1 MHAPAVVSVTPTA
14 SLSVVNSTV
23 NGNNATET
31 GSTQI
36 GGGKF
41 LSQVSATTH
50 ILRSTVSGNQ
60 ATGNG
65 GGIANVGGS
74 SLVVTDSTI
83 SGNSSTDGNGGGIS
97 HADTG
102 TTASLVNVT
111 VTDNHAGGGSGAG
124 IQNDGDAESVS
135 FLNTIIAGQ
144 TSAEP
149 DCGPGSNSAADA
161 FNSQGYNLDSDGS
174 CGLEVSASDL
184 PSANADL
191 DPLGDYGGPTQT
203 HQLQS
208 TSDAIDAGDS
218 DTCSASYDSSTGAG
232 SGPYDQRDI
241 GFSRISGATCDI
253 GAFEVQTTA
262 PPATVTATKTDAVVV
277 DNDNGSDA
285 DPGDTIEYTVTL
297 ELHYRRFRCRIHRHA
312 GR

>member
-1 MHAPAVVSVTPTA
+1 MTDNISSDYGGGLYTTGGVLNLTNVAVTNNDARSGGGIGN
-14 SLSVVNSTV
+14 SHGQLSVVNSTV

-36 GGGKF
+36 GGGI

-218 DTCSASYDSSTGAG
+218 DTCSASYDKQHGCRLRSL
-232 SGPYDQRDI
+232 R
-241 GFSRISGATCDI
+241 
-253 GAFEVQTTA
+253 
-262 PPATVTATKTDAVVV
+262 PA
-277 DNDNGSDA
+277 
-285 DPGDTIEYTVTL
+285 
-297 ELHYRRFRCRIHRHA
+297 RHRLLSHF
-312 GR
+312 GCNL